1 MASTPDTE
9 KFDDELFK
17 RMFET
22 LGIESPLRSN
32 IDALLVLQKKIDDH
46 VLFNVRSEADI
57 KMIRTQIKTR
67 KQEIKRMKDEM
78 KKLACPVENEK
89 TK

>member
-78 KKLACPVENEK
+78 KKLACPVESEK